1 MYRQKITGRG
11 DMCRKK
17 GGGGMRQKKNQGGQ
31 LKKMFSLGSKGH
43 ILNGIAHLC

>member
-17 GGGGMRQKKNQGGQ
+17 GGGGGYATKKTPGGSVE
-31 LKKMFSLGSKGH
+31 KNVFFRG
-43 ILNGIAHLC
+43 